1 MTAES
6 EQYKNVCKG
15 EFQSIHT
22 KLDRLDEAIRGNGRL
37 GILRRLDRLEST
49 ESFRAR
55 ALWIAFGAFLA
66 CSGAIVPA
74 IIRIP

>member
-22 KLDRLDEAIRGNGRL
+22 KLDKMDEAIRGNGRP
-37 GILRRLDRLEST
+37 GIQTRLDRIERFQHFIWFLCG
-49 ESFRAR
+49 A
-55 ALWIAFGAFLA
+55 ALTAGIAAVVRSIG
-66 CSGAIVPA
+66 G
-74 IIRIP
+74 